1 MFVRLHTL
9 WTRLWDKEQG
19 ATMPEYA
26 LIVAFIA
33 LVALVGVTAVG
44 IGLDMRYDQIET
56 AVDP

>member
-9 WTRLWDKEQG
+9 WTRSWDKEQG